1 MQYAISIAST
11 DQDLK
16 ALVIRGNGRSFCAG
30 ADLLFFDSAFENL
43 SLLNPYIQ
51 LLNQCFLDLENL
63 AIPTVAVVQGFAL
76 AGGLELA
83 MACDMTIVSNEAK
96 LGDQHANFGLMPG
109 GGSTQRLP
117 RRIGMQR
124 AMELLTTGRW
134 LTGPEAVDWG
144 LALRSTDEANL
155 NAELESIL
163 SSLRD
168 KSRESLSWIKSIT
181 RQGRDLSVSSGIQL
195 ESSAFVQYL
204 ATSTHPREGI
214 QLEKVSKPLKRKESR
229 TSSLLTLTLLQRRG
243 IFKSNLVFDRHT
255 LSSSYHPRRSLIANQ
270 GYFKNFP
277 NYLM

>member
-1 MQYAISIAST
+1 MDYSNIMYLKDNQVATITLNRPDAMNALSPDLLSELQYAISIAST

-63 AIPTVAVVQGFAL
+63 DIPTVAVVQGFAL

-83 MACDMTIVSNEAK
+83 MACDMTIVSDEAK

-155 NAELESIL
+155 NEELESIL

-181 RQGRDLSVSSGIQL
+181 RQGRDCLL
-195 ESSAFVQYL
+195 Y
-204 ATSTHPREGI
+204 TSDAADE
-214 QLEKVSKPLKRKESR
+214 
-229 TSSLLTLTLLQRRG
+229 
-243 IFKSNLVFDRHT
+243 
-255 LSSSYHPRRSLIANQ
+255 
-270 GYFKNFP
+270 
-277 NYLM
+277 

>member
-1 MQYAISIAST
+1 MDYSNIMYLKENQVATITLNRPDSMNALSPDLLSELQYAISVSSI

-63 AIPTVAVVQGFAL
+63 DMPTVAVVQGFAL

-181 RQGRDLSVSSGIQL
+181 RQGRDLSVNSGIQL

-214 QLEKVSKPLKRKESR
+214 QAFKEKRKPD
-229 TSSLLTLTLLQRRG
+229 
-243 IFKSNLVFDRHT
+243 F
-255 LSSSYHPRRSLIANQ
+255 
-270 GYFKNFP
+270 
-277 NYLM
+277 

>member
-1 MQYAISIAST
+1 MDYSNIMYLKDNQVATITLNRPDSMNALSPDLLSELQYAISVASI

-16 ALVIRGNGRSFCAG
+16 TLVIRGNGRSFCAG

-63 AIPTVAVVQGFAL
+63 DIPTVAVVQGFAL

-83 MACDMTIVSNEAK
+83 MACDMTIVSDEAK

-155 NAELESIL
+155 NEELESIL

-214 QLEKVSKPLKRKESR
+214 QAFKEKRKPD
-229 TSSLLTLTLLQRRG
+229 
-243 IFKSNLVFDRHT
+243 F
-255 LSSSYHPRRSLIANQ
+255 
-270 GYFKNFP
+270 
-277 NYLM
+277 

>member
-1 MQYAISIAST
+1 MDYSNIMYLKDNQVATITLNRPDAMNALSPDLLSELQYAISVASI

-63 AIPTVAVVQGFAL
+63 DIPTVAVVQGFAL

-83 MACDMTIVSNEAK
+83 MACDMTIVSDEAK

-214 QLEKVSKPLKRKESR
+214 QAFKEKRKPD
-229 TSSLLTLTLLQRRG
+229 
-243 IFKSNLVFDRHT
+243 F
-255 LSSSYHPRRSLIANQ
+255 
-270 GYFKNFP
+270 
-277 NYLM
+277 